1 MCASQPRVAS
11 TMAVPFEAQRELK
24 PAESMCLMSDQRSE
38 LYRNQALSG
47 NCCTPAT
54 DPQGQATQ
62 AARIATTKAMSS
74 FGQTLGQLVA
84 HRCHRHISDSKPL
97 NTSAIVVYR
106 VALKGEFQTGSQTCL
121 LGLSVRTWPCTETGM
136 DETPLAN

>member
-24 PAESMCLMSDQRSE
+24 PAESMCLMSDKRSE
-38 LYRNQALSG
+38 LYRNQTFRKLLYTLPRTRKTARAL
-47 NCCTPAT
+47 
-54 DPQGQATQ
+54 
-62 AARIATTKAMSS
+62 
-74 FGQTLGQLVA
+74 

-121 LGLSVRTWPCTETGM
+121 LASSLYELGLVLR
-136 DETPLAN
+136 LV